1 MPAFTGIDTSRIHAI
16 IARARRRLR
25 MQAALESATTASIL
39 ALGAALVVVYLVRR
53 HTLDENTGFLLLVA
67 CAGLVVIGAVLGA
80 MIRLPQHIVATR
92 IDRASGLS
100 DRLSTAC
107 AFEAQL
113 ASKDLGLRR
122 PEDEQTEA
130 LMLAAIRDAV
140 AATPRANVVAA
151 TPFRWPRDGRAA
163 LVFGVLGLAVAGL
176 YWPNSDVPV
185 VADPAAA
192 AAAAQAEREALAE
205 KQRLEDDDLDYTRD
219 LLEDMRRVAKAER
232 DPSLEQF
239 VSEVEALLAKAELG
253 ELSKEELLE
262 KLAKAE
268 QQYMQGRA
276 EDIEQALA
284 DLKDTGKELQKNE
297 VTRELGKALEQGD
310 MEAAQQQM
318 EALAQKLEKGELTE
332 QQKSE
337 VAKALEQAAKQF
349 EQKDQQREQELDKQ
363 IEQAKAEMERLEQQ
377 QEKAKNEQE
386 KQKLT
391 RKLESQKKQLEKLE
405 QEKMKRE
412 ESAQRRNLKSL
423 HRNLEQASKQ
433 MRQDGGDQQQQQQQ
447 QRMASQNLRKA
458 ADDAGQVDADQ
469 RKMAAQKKVA
479 SQLEDLK
486 EAMRRAKQRGQ
497 NGPKDL
503 FGKNQ
508 RNQDFLRR
516 AQGQQGSRQAW
527 QRGQQSG
534 RISQGQHQQGQGQGQ
549 QGQQPGQQGQGQQ
562 GQGQQPGG
570 QSYGDEHDPNV
581 LGDSTP
587 RAGKTKDES
596 VSGVHGRGPSRRE
609 TILSAAQK
617 GFANR
622 AYEQIYAEYKNIVEE
637 VVRAEKVP
645 SGYKYYVKR
654 YFQKIKPHSME

>member
-1 MPAFTGIDTSRIHAI
+1 MPGPSMVDTSLIHAI
-16 IARARRRLR
+16 ITRARRRLR
-25 MQAALESATTASIL
+25 IQAALESATTAFIL
-39 ALGAALVVVYLVRR
+39 ALGGALVVVYLLRR
-53 HTLDENTGFLLLVA
+53 QALDQDTALLLLGA
-67 CAGLVVIGAVLGA
+67 CAGVVVAGAVLGA
-80 MIRLPQHIVATR
+80 MIRLPLHIVATR

-113 ASKDLGLRR
+113 AGDKR

-130 LMLAAIRDAV
+130 LMHAAIRDAV
-140 AATPRANVVAA
+140 AAAPRANVKAA
-151 TPFRWPRDGRAA
+151 TPFRRPRDGRAA
-163 LVFGVLGLAVAGL
+163 LAFGALGLAVAGL
-176 YWPNSDVPV
+176 YWPDAIAP

-192 AAAAQAEREALAE
+192 AAEAEREALAE
-205 KQRLEDDDLDYTRD
+205 KQRLEDDDVDYTRD
-219 LLEDMRRVAKAER
+219 LLEDMRRVAQAER

-239 VSEVEALLAKAELG
+239 VSEVEALLARAELG

-268 QQYMQGRA
+268 QQFMQGAA
-276 EDIEQALA
+276 EDVEQALA

-318 EALAQKLEKGELTE
+318 EALAQKLEKGELSE
-332 QQKSE
+332 QQRSE
-337 VAKALEQAAKQF
+337 VAKALEQAARQF
-349 EQKDQQREQELDKQ
+349 EQKEQQRDQALDKQ
-363 IEQAKAEMERLEQQ
+363 IEQAKAEMQRLEQQ
-377 QEKAKNEQE
+377 QDKVQNEQE

-391 RKLESQKKQLEKLE
+391 RKLESKKKQLEQMQ
-405 QEKMKRE
+405 QEKERRE
-412 ESAQRRNLKSL
+412 QSAQRRNLKSL
-423 HRNLEQASKQ
+423 HRNLEQASKE
-433 MRQDGGDQQQQQQQ
+433 MRQESGQQQQQ

-458 ADDAGQVDADQ
+458 AENTGQVDADQ

-527 QRGQQSG
+527 RPGQSG
-534 RISQGQHQQGQGQGQ
+534 RISQGQQGQGQ
-549 QGQQPGQQGQGQQ
+549 QGQQPGQPGQQ

-581 LGDSTP
+581 LGDATQRS
-587 RAGKTKDES
+587 GKTKDES

-622 AYEQIYAEYKNIVEE
+622 AYEQVYAEYKNIVEE

-654 YFQKIKPHSME
+654 YFQKIKPHSMD

>member
-1 MPAFTGIDTSRIHAI
+1 MIDISPIHAI
-16 IARARRRLR
+16 ITRARRRLR
-25 MQAALESATTASIL
+25 LQAALESATTASIL
-39 ALGAALVVVYLVRR
+39 ALGAALIVVYLVRR
-53 HTLDENTGFLLLVA
+53 HVLDESTGLLLLGA
-67 CAGLVVIGAVLGA
+67 CAGLVVAGAVLGA

-92 IDRASGLS
+92 VDRASGLS

-113 ASKDLGLRR
+113 GSGKR

-130 LMLAAIRDAV
+130 LMVAAIRDGV
-140 AATPRANVVAA
+140 AAAPRANVVAA
-151 TPFRWPRDGRAA
+151 TPFRRPRDGRAA

-176 YWPNSDVPV
+176 YWPDPSR
-185 VADPAAA
+185 ADPAATAAA
-192 AAAAQAEREALAE
+192 AAAAEREKLAE
-205 KQRLEDDDLDYTRD
+205 KQRLEDDDVDYTRD
-219 LLEDMRRVAKAER
+219 LLDDMRRVAEAER

-239 VSEVEALLAKAELG
+239 VSEIEALLAKAELG

-268 QQYMQGRA
+268 EQYMQGAA
-276 EDIEQALA
+276 EDVEQAMA
-284 DLKDTGKELQKNE
+284 DLKDTGKALQKNE
-297 VTRELGKALEQGD
+297 ITRELGKALEQGD

-318 EALAQKLEKGELTE
+318 EALAQKLEQGELSE

-349 EQKDQQREQELDKQ
+349 DQKEQQRDQAMDKQ
-363 IEQAKAEMERLEQQ
+363 IEQVKAELERLEQQ

-391 RKLESQKKQLEKLE
+391 RKLESKKKELEKME
-405 QEKMKRE
+405 QEKQERE
-412 ESAQRRNLKSL
+412 QSARNLKSL
-423 HRNLEQASKQ
+423 HRNLEQASQK
-433 MRQDGGDQQQQQQQ
+433 MRQEGEKQ
-447 QRMASQNLRKA
+447 QRMASQDLRKA
-458 ADDAGQVDADQ
+458 ADDTGQVDADQ

-527 QRGQQSG
+527 RPGSQSG
-534 RISQGQHQQGQGQGQ
+534 RISQGRGQGQ

-581 LGDSTP
+581 LGEATP
-587 RAGKTKDES
+587 RVGKTKDES

-622 AYEQIYAEYKNIVEE
+622 SYEQVYAEYKNIVEE

>member
-1 MPAFTGIDTSRIHAI
+1 MIDISPIHAI
-16 IARARRRLR
+16 ITRARRRLR
-25 MQAALESATTASIL
+25 LQAALESATTASIL
-39 ALGAALVVVYLVRR
+39 ALGAALIVVYLVRR
-53 HTLDENTGFLLLVA
+53 HVLDESTGLLLLGA
-67 CAGLVVIGAVLGA
+67 CAGLVVAGAVLGA

-92 IDRASGLS
+92 VDRASGLS

-113 ASKDLGLRR
+113 GSGKR

-130 LMLAAIRDAV
+130 LMVAAIRDGV
-140 AATPRANVVAA
+140 AAAPRANVVAA
-151 TPFRWPRDGRAA
+151 TPFRRPRDGRAA

-176 YWPNSDVPV
+176 YWPDPSR
-185 VADPAAA
+185 ADPAATAAA
-192 AAAAQAEREALAE
+192 AAAAEREKLAE
-205 KQRLEDDDLDYTRD
+205 KQRLEDDDVDYTRD
-219 LLEDMRRVAKAER
+219 LLDDMRRVAEAER

-239 VSEVEALLAKAELG
+239 VSEIEALLAKAELG

-268 QQYMQGRA
+268 QQYMQGAA
-276 EDIEQALA
+276 EDVEQAMA
-284 DLKDTGKELQKNE
+284 DLKDTGKALQKNE
-297 VTRELGKALEQGD
+297 ITRELGKALEQGD

-318 EALAQKLEKGELTE
+318 EALAQKLEQGELSE

-349 EQKDQQREQELDKQ
+349 DQKEQQREQAMDKQ
-363 IEQAKAEMERLEQQ
+363 IEQAKAELERLEQQ

-391 RKLESQKKQLEKLE
+391 RKLESKKKELEKME
-405 QEKMKRE
+405 QEKQERE
-412 ESAQRRNLKSL
+412 QSARNLKSL
-423 HRNLEQASKQ
+423 HRNLEQASQK
-433 MRQDGGDQQQQQQQ
+433 MRQEGEKQ
-447 QRMASQNLRKA
+447 QRMASQDLRKA
-458 ADDAGQVDADQ
+458 ADDTGQVDADQ

-527 QRGQQSG
+527 RPGSQSG
-534 RISQGQHQQGQGQGQ
+534 RISQGRGQGQ

-581 LGDSTP
+581 LGEATP
-587 RAGKTKDES
+587 RVGKTKDES

-622 AYEQIYAEYKNIVEE
+622 SYEQVYAEYKNIVEE

>member
-1 MPAFTGIDTSRIHAI
+1 MPASSMPSGIDTSRIHAI

-25 MQAALESATTASIL
+25 VQAALESATTASIL

-53 HTLDENTGFLLLVA
+53 HALDDDTGLLLLVA
-67 CAGLVVIGAVLGA
+67 CAGLVVAGAVLGA

-107 AFEAQL
+107 AFEALL
-113 ASKDLGLRR
+113 ASGKR
-122 PEDEQTEA
+122 PDDEQTEA

-140 AATPRANVVAA
+140 AAAPRANVVAA
-151 TPFRWPRDGRAA
+151 TPFRRPRDGRAA
-163 LVFGVLGLAVAGL
+163 LVFGVLGVAVAGL
-176 YWPNSDVPV
+176 YWPDPV
-185 VADPAAA
+185 VADPMAAA
-192 AAAAQAEREALAE
+192 AAAAEAERDALAE
-205 KQRLEDDDLDYTRD
+205 KQRLEDDDVDYTRD
-219 LLEDMRRVAKAER
+219 LLEDMRRVAQAER

-276 EDIEQALA
+276 EDVEQALA
-284 DLKDTGKELQKNE
+284 DLEDTGKELQKNE

-318 EALAQKLEKGELTE
+318 EALAQKLEKGELSE

-349 EQKDQQREQELDKQ
+349 EQKEQQRDQELDKQ
-363 IEQAKAEMERLEQQ
+363 IEQAKAEMERIEQQ

-423 HRNLEQASKQ
+423 HRNLEQAAKQ
-433 MRQDGGDQQQQQQQ
+433 MRQDGGDQQQQQQ

-527 QRGQQSG
+527 QRGNQSG
-534 RISQGQHQQGQGQGQ
+534 RISQGRQGQGQ
-549 QGQQPGQQGQGQQ
+549 QGQQPGQQGDQPGQQ

-581 LGDSTP
+581 LGDATG
-587 RAGKTKDES
+587 RAGKTQDES

>member
-1 MPAFTGIDTSRIHAI
+1 MPDFSGIDTSRIHAI

-25 MQAALESATTASIL
+25 VQAALESATTASIL

-53 HTLDENTGFLLLVA
+53 HALDDATGLLLLGA
-67 CAGLVVIGAVLGA
+67 CAGLVVAGAVLGA

-113 ASKDLGLRR
+113 ATGKR

-130 LMLAAIRDAV
+130 LMHAAIRDAV
-140 AATPRANVVAA
+140 TAAPRANVVAA
-151 TPFRWPRDGRAA
+151 TPFRRPRDGRAA

-176 YWPNSDVPV
+176 YWPDPNAPSIV
-185 VADPAAA
+185 DPAAA
-192 AAAAQAEREALAE
+192 AAAERDALAE
-205 KQRLEDDDLDYTRD
+205 KQRLEDDDVDYTRD
-219 LLEDMRRVAKAER
+219 LLEDMRRVAQAER

-239 VSEVEALLAKAELG
+239 VSEIETLLAKAELG

-262 KLAKAE
+262 KLARAE
-268 QQYMQGRA
+268 QQYMQGA
-276 EDIEQALA
+276 AQSDEDIEQAMA

-318 EALAQKLEKGELTE
+318 EALAQKLEQGELSE

-337 VAKALEQAAKQF
+337 VARALEQAAKQF
-349 EQKDQQREQELDKQ
+349 EQKEQQRDQALDKQ
-363 IEQAKAEMERLEQQ
+363 IEQAKAEMERTEQQ
-377 QEKAKNEQE
+377 QDKAKNEQE

-405 QEKMKRE
+405 QEKMQRE
-412 ESAQRRNLKSL
+412 QSAQRRNLKSL

-433 MRQDGGDQQQQQQQ
+433 MQQEGGEQQQQ
-447 QRMASQNLRKA
+447 QRMASQNMRKA
-458 ADDAGQVDADQ
+458 AEDAGQVDADQ

-516 AQGQQGSRQAW
+516 AQGQAGSRQAW
-527 QRGQQSG
+527 RPGSQSG
-534 RISQGQHQQGQGQGQ
+534 RISQGQPGQGQP
-549 QGQQPGQQGQGQQ
+549 GQQPGQQGQGQQ

-581 LGDSTP
+581 LGDATP

-622 AYEQIYAEYKNIVEE
+622 AYEQVYAEYKNIVEE

>member
-1 MPAFTGIDTSRIHAI
+1 MVDTSLIHAL
-16 IARARRRLR
+16 IARAKRRLR
-25 MQAALESATTASIL
+25 VQAALESATTAFIL
-39 ALGAALVVVYLVRR
+39 ALGGALVVVYLARR
-53 HTLDENTGFLLLVA
+53 QVLAESTALLLLGA
-67 CAGLVVIGAVLGA
+67 CAGLVVVGAALGA
-80 MIRLPQHIVATR
+80 LIRLPLHIVATR
-92 IDRASGLS
+92 IDRASGLA

-113 ASKDLGLRR
+113 RRGKR
-122 PEDEQTEA
+122 PEDPQTEA
-130 LMLAAIRDAV
+130 LMHAAIRDAI
-140 AATPRANVVAA
+140 AAAPRADVKAA
-151 TPFRWPRDGRAA
+151 TPFRWPRDGRPA
-163 LVFGVLGLAVAGL
+163 LAFGVLGLAVAGL
-176 YWPNSDVPV
+176 YWPDPSAARPV
-185 VADPAAA
+185 STAEIDRAAEL
-192 AAAAQAEREALAE
+192 ERLAE
-205 KQRLEDDDLDYTRD
+205 KQRLEDEDLDYTRD
-219 LLEDMRRVAKAER
+219 LLEDMRRVAQAER

-253 ELSKEELLE
+253 ELSKEELLD

-268 QQYMQGRA
+268 EQYMKGA
-276 EDIEQALA
+276 GEDIEQAMA
-284 DLKDTGKELQKNE
+284 DLKDTGKELQKNQ
-297 VTRELGKALEQGD
+297 VTHELGKALEQGD
-310 MEAAQQQM
+310 LEAAQKEM
-318 EALAQKLEKGELTE
+318 EALAQKLEKGELSE

-349 EQKDQQREQELDKQ
+349 DQKQQQRDKALDKQ
-363 IEQAKAEMERLEQQ
+363 IEQAKAEMEKLEKQE
-377 QEKAKNEQE
+377 EKAKSEQE

-391 RKLESQKKQLEKLE
+391 RKLENKKRELEKMEREKQERE
-405 QEKMKRE
+405 Q
-412 ESAQRRNLKSL
+412 SAQGRNLKSL
-423 HRNLEQASKQ
+423 HRNLEQASRQ
-433 MRQDGGDQQQQQQQ
+433 MRQEGEQQ

-458 ADDAGQVDADQ
+458 SQDTGQVDADQ

-479 SQLEDLK
+479 SQLDDLK

-527 QRGQQSG
+527 RPGSRQAMSG
-534 RISQGQHQQGQGQGQ
+534 KISQGQGQQPGQ

-562 GQGQQPGG
+562 PGG
-570 QSYGDEHDPNV
+570 DSYGDEHDANV
-581 LGDSTP
+581 LGDATP
-587 RAGKTKDES
+587 HAGKTRDES

-617 GFANR
+617 GFASR
-622 AYEQIYAEYKNIVEE
+622 AYEQVYAEYKNIVEE

-654 YFQKIKPHSME
+654 YFQKIKPHSMD

>member
-1 MPAFTGIDTSRIHAI
+1 MPGPSMIDTSQIHAI

-25 MQAALESATTASIL
+25 AQAALEAATTASIL
-39 ALGAALVVVYLVRR
+39 ALGSALVVVYLVRR
-53 HTLDENTGFLLLVA
+53 DALTQDTGLLLLGL
-67 CAGLVVIGAVLGA
+67 CAGMIVAAATLGA

-113 ASKDLGLRR
+113 GRGEQ
-122 PEDEQTEA
+122 PEDEQTRA
-130 LMLAAIRDAV
+130 LMHAAIRDAAAV
-140 AATPRANVVAA
+140 AGRADVVAA
-151 TPFRWPRDGRAA
+151 TPFQRPRDGRAA
-163 LVFGVLGLAVAGL
+163 LVFGALGLAVGGL
-176 YWPNSDVPV
+176 YWPDPVAPV
-185 VADPAAA
+185 VVDPMATAAA
-192 AAAAQAEREALAE
+192 ARAELAE
-205 KQRLEDDDLDYTRD
+205 KQRLADDDVDYTRD
-219 LLEDMRRVAKAER
+219 LLEDMRRVARAER

-239 VSEVEALLAKAELG
+239 VSEIEALLARAELG
-253 ELSKEELLE
+253 EIGKEELLAE
-262 KLAKAE
+262 LARAE
-268 QQYMQGRA
+268 QRYMQGAA
-276 EDIEQALA
+276 EDVEQALA
-284 DLKDTGKELQKNE
+284 DLKDTGKELQKNQ

-318 EALAQKLEKGELTE
+318 EALAQKLETGELSE
-332 QQKSE
+332 QQRE
-337 VAKALEQAAKQF
+337 QAAKALEQAARQFDKKQ
-349 EQKDQQREQELDKQ
+349 QQRDQALDKQ
-363 IEQAKAEMERLEQQ
+363 IERARAEIERMAEQRQ
-377 QEKAKNEQE
+377 KTHSQEE
-386 KQKLT
+386 KKKLT
-391 RKLESQKKQLEKLE
+391 RQLESKKKQLEQMERE
-405 QEKMKRE
+405 QQRRE
-412 ESAQRRNLKSL
+412 QSAQRRNLKSL
-423 HRNLEQASKQ
+423 HRNLEQASRE
-433 MRQDGGDQQQQQQQ
+433 MRQEGQQQ
-447 QRMASQNLRKA
+447 QRMASENLRKA
-458 ADDAGQVDADQ
+458 AQDTGQVDADQ

-527 QRGQQSG
+527 RPGTRSG
-534 RISQGQHQQGQGQGQ
+534 RISQGQ
-549 QGQQPGQQGQGQQ
+549 PGQQGQQ
-562 GQGQQPGG
+562 GQGQQPGPQGPGQQPGG
-570 QSYGDEHDPNV
+570 QSYSDEHDPNV
-581 LGDSTP
+581 LGDPTGRS
-587 RAGKTKDES
+587 GKTVDES

-637 VVRAEKVP
+637 VVRTEKVP

-654 YFQKIKPHSME
+654 YFQKIKPHAMD